1 MPLIPPYLIF
11 FTVVLVVLPS
21 IAAIFSRLSLY
32 QHLVQEADKIKMLIS
47 GNTSV
52 REPQTVINLKSR
64 FKQASIQLDN
74 VNTAAL
80 IDQVYSQEKI
90 KVQFF
95 PQKISCDQ
103 IDYFCRIL
111 PNLLLA
117 FGLFGTFLGITISLL
132 ALSQTIN
139 QTTASNVTSLV
150 AELEKPLQGMSIA
163 FITSLTGLFVSVVL
177 TIFNW
182 LKNTSQAK
190 YRLISSLEDYLDN
203 IYQPTIDGHTRLD
216 KAVDRM
222 ANLQNEF
229 LTNFGKNVRD
239 VVEQSLGKVA
249 KEIAEENKKATELAI
264 QVYEG
269 FTVSSG
275 TISAAATEFKIAGE
289 ELKAKSEIFKQ
300 AAETFEKSQFP
311 QRLSDATADLAN
323 TQTRFSQSAAS
334 LAETVISIAT
344 VVSEVQRLGEEIRS
358 VNQTSVQVLELH
370 QTNQNSLYEI
380 IPQLKQGATN
390 LGRVTK
396 KIDTLEEKIA
406 NKADSFNGVEVTLTE
421 LVGMVRSYTEG
432 VNLGIESLG
441 DRFILNLSE
450 QLDINNQ
457 QFHTFVSKLEGYAN
471 QLNVKVD
478 TLNLD
483 LMELLKD
490 NNAKATSEY
499 KNVGDRFV
507 SKLSE
512 QLDINNQQFHT
523 IVSNLKGYA
532 NQLNV
537 KVDTLNLDLMELLKD
552 NNAKATSEYKNVGDR
567 LLGGIQQATQ
577 YNLNSYQNLGTKIQ
591 ECIQQLSNIKE
602 ELSQLKKI

>member
-1 MPLIPPYLIF
+1 MPFIPPYLIF
-11 FTVVLVVLPS
+11 FTIVLVILPS
-21 IAAIFSRLSLY
+21 LAAFVSRMSLY
-32 QHLVQEADKIKMLIS
+32 QHLVEEADKVKMLIA
-47 GNTSV
+47 GNNSV
-52 REPQTVINLKSR
+52 TEPQTVRNLKSR

-90 KVQFF
+90 QLKFF
-95 PQKISCDQ
+95 PKKVGCDQ

-117 FGLFGTFLGITISLL
+117 FGLFGTFFGITINLS
-132 ALSQTIN
+132 ALSRTIN
-139 QTTASNVTSLV
+139 QTDASNVSSLV
-150 AELEKPLQGMSIA
+150 AKLQKPLQGMSIA
-163 FITSLTGLFVSVVL
+163 FFTSLIGLLFSVLL
-177 TIFNW
+177 TVFNW
-182 LKNTSQAK
+182 VKNTSQAK

-249 KEIAEENKKATELAI
+249 REIAEENKKANALAK

-269 FTVSSG
+269 FTISSG
-275 TISAAATEFKIAGE
+275 TISAAATNFKIAGE

-323 TQTRFSQSAAS
+323 TQKRFSQSAAS

-344 VVSEVQRLGEEIRS
+344 AVSEVQRLGEEIRS
-358 VNQTSVQVLELH
+358 VNQTSVKVLELH
-370 QTNQNSLYEI
+370 QTNQDSLSEI

-396 KIDTLEEKIA
+396 KVDNLEDKIA
-406 NKADSFNGVEVTLTE
+406 NKADSFNGVEVTLTD
-421 LVGMVRSYTEG
+421 LVGIVRSYTEG
-432 VNLGIESLG
+432 VNLGIESLS
-441 DRFILNLSE
+441 DRFVLKLSE
-450 QLDINNQ
+450 QLDTNNQ
-457 QFHTFVSKLEGYAN
+457 QFHTVVSNLEGYAN

-478 TLNLD
+478 TLKLD

-490 NNAKATSEY
+490 NNVKTTSEY
-499 KNVGDRFV
+499 K
-507 SKLSE
+507 
-512 QLDINNQQFHT
+512 
-523 IVSNLKGYA
+523 
-532 NQLNV
+532 
-537 KVDTLNLDLMELLKD
+537 
-552 NNAKATSEYKNVGDR
+552 KAGDR

-577 YNLNSYQNLGTKIQ
+577 YNINNYKNLETKIQ
-591 ECIQQLSNIKE
+591 ECIEQLSNIKE
-602 ELSQLKKI
+602 ELSQIKKAQIK

>member
-1 MPLIPPYLIF
+1 MPLIPSYLII
-11 FTVVLVVLPS
+11 FTFVLVVLPS
-21 IAAIFSRLSLY
+21 IAAFVSRWSLY
-32 QHLVQEADKIKMLIS
+32 QHLVGEADKVKMLIG
-47 GNTSV
+47 GNKSV
-52 REPQTVINLKSR
+52 TEPQTVRNLKSR

-90 KVQFF
+90 KVHFLVF
-95 PQKISCDQ
+95 TKEVGCDQ

-117 FGLFGTFLGITISLL
+117 FGLFGTFLGITISLS
-132 ALSQTIN
+132 ALNQTIN
-139 QTTASNVTSLV
+139 QTDVSNVSSLV
-150 AELEKPLQGMSIA
+150 AKLQKPLQGMNIA
-163 FITSLTGLFVSVVL
+163 FISSLTGLSFSVVL

-182 LKNTSQAK
+182 VKNTSQAK

-229 LTNFGKNVRD
+229 LTNFGNNVRD

-249 KEIAEENKKATELAI
+249 KEIAEENKKANELAK

-269 FTVSSG
+269 FTISSG

-300 AAETFEKSQFP
+300 AAETFDKSQFP

-344 VVSEVQRLGEEIRS
+344 AVSEVQRLGEEIRS
-358 VNQTSVQVLELH
+358 VNQTSVKVLELH
-370 QTNQNSLYEI
+370 QTNQDSLSEI

-396 KIDTLEEKIA
+396 KVDNLEDKIA
-406 NKADSFNGVEVTLTE
+406 NKADSFNAVEVTLTD
-421 LVGMVRSYTEG
+421 LVAMVRSYTEG
-432 VNLGIESLG
+432 INLGIESLG
-441 DRFILNLSE
+441 DRFVSNLSD
-450 QLDINNQ
+450 QLDTNNQ
-457 QFHTFVSKLEGYAN
+457 QFHTVVSNLEGYAN
-471 QLNVKVD
+471 QLTVKID
-478 TLNLD
+478 TLKLD
-483 LMELLKD
+483 LVELLKD
-490 NNAKATSEY
+490 NNVKTTSEY
-499 KNVGDRFV
+499 KKV
-507 SKLSE
+507 S
-512 QLDINNQQFHT
+512 
-523 IVSNLKGYA
+523 
-532 NQLNV
+532 
-537 KVDTLNLDLMELLKD
+537 
-552 NNAKATSEYKNVGDR
+552 DR
-567 LLGGIQQATQ
+567 LLGGIQQTTE
-577 YNLNSYQNLGTKIQ
+577 YNIKNYQNLGTKIQ
-591 ECIQQLSNIKE
+591 ESVQQCIQQLSNIKE
-602 ELSQLKKI
+602 ELSQIKKV

>member
-1 MPLIPPYLIF
+1 MPLIPSYLIF
-11 FTVVLVVLPS
+11 FTFLLVVLPS
-21 IAAIFSRLSLY
+21 IAAFVSRLTLY
-32 QHLVQEADKIKMLIS
+32 QHLIGEADKVKMLIG
-47 GNTSV
+47 GNKSV
-52 REPQTVINLKSR
+52 TEPQTLKNIKSR
-64 FKQASIQLDN
+64 FQQASIQLDN

-90 KVQFF
+90 KVHLLVFTKEVSF
-95 PQKISCDQ
+95 DQ

-117 FGLFGTFLGITISLL
+117 FGLFGTFLGITISLS
-132 ALSQTIN
+132 ALSKTIN

-163 FITSLTGLFVSVVL
+163 FITSLIGLFFSVVL
-177 TIFNW
+177 TVFNW
-182 LKNTSQAK
+182 VKNTSQAK

-249 KEIAEENKKATELAI
+249 KEIAEENKKANELAK

-269 FTVSSG
+269 FTISSG

-300 AAETFEKSQFP
+300 AAETFDKSQFP
-311 QRLSDATADLAN
+311 QKLSDATADLAN

-344 VVSEVQRLGEEIRS
+344 AVSEVKRLGEEIRS
-358 VNQTSVQVLELH
+358 VNQTSVKVLELH
-370 QTNQNSLYEI
+370 QTNQDSLSEI

-396 KIDTLEEKIA
+396 KIDNLEERIA

-432 VNLGIESLG
+432 VNLGIESLS
-441 DRFILNLSE
+441 DRFVLNLSE
-450 QLDINNQ
+450 QLD
-457 QFHTFVSKLEGYAN
+457 T
-471 QLNVKVD
+471 
-478 TLNLD
+478 
-483 LMELLKD
+483 
-490 NNAKATSEY
+490 
-499 KNVGDRFV
+499 
-507 SKLSE
+507 
-512 QLDINNQQFHT
+512 NNQQFHT
-523 IVSNLKGYA
+523 IVSNLEGYA

-537 KVDTLNLDLMELLKD
+537 QIDTLMELLKY
-552 NNAKATSEYKNVGDR
+552 NNAKTTSEYQKVSDR
-567 LLGGIQQATQ
+567 LLGGIQETTE
-577 YNLNSYQNLGTKIQ
+577 YNIKNYQNVGTKIQ
-591 ECIQQLSNIKE
+591 QCIQQLSDIKE
-602 ELSQLKKI
+602 ELSQIKKAQIK

>member
-32 QHLVQEADKIKMLIS
+32 QHLVQEADKVKMLIS

-52 REPQTVINLKSR
+52 TEPQTIKNLKSR

-90 KVQFF
+90 KLKFLPKEVG
-95 PQKISCDQ
+95 CDQ

-117 FGLFGTFLGITISLL
+117 FGLFGTFFGITINLS
-132 ALSQTIN
+132 ALSRTIN
-139 QTTASNVTSLV
+139 QTTTSNVTTLI

-163 FITSLTGLFVSVVL
+163 FITSLIGLFFSVVL

-249 KEIAEENKKATELAI
+249 REIAEENKKANKLAI

-275 TISAAATEFKIAGE
+275 TISAAATNFKIAGE
-289 ELKAKSEIFKQ
+289 ELKTKSEIFKQ
-300 AAETFEKSQFP
+300 AAEIFEKSQFP
-311 QRLSDATADLAN
+311 QKLSDATVDLAN

-334 LAETVISIAT
+334 LAQTVISIAT

-358 VNQTSVQVLELH
+358 VNQTSVKVLELH
-370 QTNQNSLYEI
+370 QSNQNSLSEI

-396 KIDTLEEKIA
+396 KIDNLEDKIA

-441 DRFILNLSE
+441 DRFVLKLSE
-450 QLDINNQ
+450 QLDTNNQ
-457 QFHTFVSKLEGYAN
+457 QFHTIVSNLEGYAN

-499 KNVGDRFV
+499 KNVGDRLISAMTQEV
-507 SKLSE
+507 ETSIKGT
-512 QLDINNQQFHT
+512 QF
-523 IVSNLKGYA
+523 
-532 NQLNV
+532 
-537 KVDTLNLDLMELLKD
+537 
-552 NNAKATSEYKNVGDR
+552 
-567 LLGGIQQATQ
+567 LG
-577 YNLNSYQNLGTKIQ
+577 NKIQ
-591 ECIQQLSNIKE
+591 ECSQKVAEIKQEISQLRSGDANNRLSN
-602 ELSQLKKI
+602 

>member
-1 MPLIPPYLIF
+1 MPFIPPYLIF
-11 FTVVLVVLPS
+11 FTIVLVILPS
-21 IAAIFSRLSLY
+21 IAAFVSRRSLY
-32 QHLVQEADKIKMLIS
+32 QHLVGEADKVKMLIG
-47 GNTSV
+47 GNKSV
-52 REPQTVINLKSR
+52 TEPQTVKNLKSR

-90 KVQFF
+90 KVHFLVF
-95 PQKISCDQ
+95 TKEVSCDQ

-117 FGLFGTFLGITISLL
+117 FGLFGTFLGITFSL
-132 ALSQTIN
+132 SEINQTIN
-139 QTTASNVTSLV
+139 QTTTSNVTTLLTKLNKT
-150 AELEKPLQGMSIA
+150 LEGMSIA
-163 FITSLTGLFVSVVL
+163 FVSSLAGLFFSVLL
-177 TIFNW
+177 TLFNW
-182 LKNTSQAK
+182 VKNTSQAK

-249 KEIAEENKKATELAI
+249 KEIAEENKKANELAK

-300 AAETFEKSQFP
+300 AAETFDKSQFP

-334 LAETVISIAT
+334 LADTVISIAT
-344 VVSEVQRLGEEIRS
+344 AVSEVQRLAEEIRS
-358 VNQTSVQVLELH
+358 VNQTSVKVLELH
-370 QTNQNSLYEI
+370 QSNQNSLSEI

-396 KIDTLEEKIA
+396 KVDNLEEKIA
-406 NKADSFNGVEVTLTE
+406 NKADSFNKVEVTLTE

-450 QLDINNQ
+450 QLDTNNQ
-457 QFHTFVSKLEGYAN
+457 QFHTVVSNLEGYAN
-471 QLNVKVD
+471 QLNVQID
-478 TLNLD
+478 T

-490 NNAKATSEY
+490 NNAKTTLEY
-499 KNVGDRFV
+499 KKV
-507 SKLSE
+507 S
-512 QLDINNQQFHT
+512 
-523 IVSNLKGYA
+523 
-532 NQLNV
+532 
-537 KVDTLNLDLMELLKD
+537 
-552 NNAKATSEYKNVGDR
+552 DR
-567 LLGGIQQATQ
+567 LLGGIQQATE
-577 YNLNSYQNLGTKIQ
+577 YNIKTSQSLGTKIQ

-602 ELSQLKKI
+602 ELSQIKKA

>member
-1 MPLIPPYLIF
+1 MPFIPSYLIF
-11 FTVVLVVLPS
+11 FTVVLVILPS

-32 QHLVQEADKIKMLIS
+32 QHLVGEADKVKMLIG
-47 GNTSV
+47 GNKSV
-52 REPQTVINLKSR
+52 TEPQTVKNIKSR

-80 IDQVYSQEKI
+80 IDQFYSQEKI
-90 KVQFF
+90 KLHLLFF
-95 PQKISCDQ
+95 TKEVSCDQ
-103 IDYFCRIL
+103 IDYLCRIL

-117 FGLFGTFLGITISLL
+117 FGLFGTFFGITRSLL

-163 FITSLTGLFVSVVL
+163 FITSLTGLFFSVVL
-177 TIFNW
+177 TGFNW

-229 LTNFGKNVRD
+229 LTNFGNNVRD
-239 VVEQSLGKVA
+239 VLEQSLGKVA
-249 KEIAEENKKATELAI
+249 KEIAEENKKANELAK

-275 TISAAATEFKIAGE
+275 TISAAATNFKIAGE
-289 ELKAKSEIFKQ
+289 ELKAKSQIFKQ

-323 TQTRFSQSAAS
+323 TQEKFSQSAAS
-334 LAETVISIAT
+334 LAQTVISIAT
-344 VVSEVQRLGEEIRS
+344 AVSEVQRLGEEIRS
-358 VNQTSVQVLELH
+358 VNQTSVKVLELH
-370 QTNQNSLYEI
+370 QSNQNSLSEI
-380 IPQLKQGATN
+380 IPQLKQGASN

-396 KIDTLEEKIA
+396 QLDNLEEKIA

-421 LVGMVRSYTEG
+421 LVGMLRSYTEG

-441 DRFILNLSE
+441 DRFVLNLSE

-457 QFHTFVSKLEGYAN
+457 QFHTVVSNLEGYAN
-471 QLNVKVD
+471 KLNVQID
-478 TLNLD
+478 TLKLD

-490 NNAKATSEY
+490 NNAKTTSEY
-499 KNVGDRFV
+499 KKV
-507 SKLSE
+507 S
-512 QLDINNQQFHT
+512 
-523 IVSNLKGYA
+523 V
-532 NQLNV
+532 
-537 KVDTLNLDLMELLKD
+537 
-552 NNAKATSEYKNVGDR
+552 R
-567 LLGGIQQATQ
+567 LLGGIKETTE
-577 YNLNSYQNLGTKIQ
+577 YNIYNIKNYQKLGTTIQ
-591 ECIQQLSNIKE
+591 ESVQQCIQQLSNIKE
-602 ELSQLKKI
+602 ELSQIKKI

>member
-11 FTVVLVVLPS
+11 FTVVLVILPS
-21 IAAIFSRLSLY
+21 LVAIFSRLSLY
-32 QHLVQEADKIKMLIS
+32 QHLVEEADKVKMLIG

-90 KVQFF
+90 KVHFF
-95 PQKISCDQ
+95 PRKISCDQ

-117 FGLFGTFLGITISLL
+117 FGLFGTFLGITISLS
-132 ALSQTIN
+132 ALNQAIN
-139 QTTASNVTSLV
+139 QTAASDVTSLV
-150 AELEKPLQGMSIA
+150 AELKKPLQGMSIA
-163 FITSLTGLFVSVVL
+163 FFTSLTGLLFSVIL
-177 TIFNW
+177 TVFNW

-229 LTNFGKNVRD
+229 LTDFGKNVRD

-249 KEIAEENKKATELAI
+249 REIAEENKKANQLAR

-269 FTVSSG
+269 FTISSG
-275 TISAAATEFKIAGE
+275 TISAAATNFKIAGE

-311 QRLSDATADLAN
+311 QKLSDATADLAN

-370 QTNQNSLYEI
+370 QSNQNSLSEI
-380 IPQLKQGATN
+380 IPQLKQGASN

-396 KIDTLEEKIA
+396 KLDNLEEKIA

-432 VNLGIESLG
+432 VNLGIESLS
-441 DRFILNLSE
+441 DRFVLKLSE
-450 QLDINNQ
+450 QLDTNNQ
-457 QFHTFVSKLEGYAN
+457 QFHTIVSSLEGYAN
-471 QLNVKVD
+471 QLNVQID
-478 TLNLD
+478 T

-490 NNAKATSEY
+490 NNVKATSEY
-499 KNVGDRFV
+499 KNV
-507 SKLSE
+507 S
-512 QLDINNQQFHT
+512 
-523 IVSNLKGYA
+523 
-532 NQLNV
+532 
-537 KVDTLNLDLMELLKD
+537 
-552 NNAKATSEYKNVGDR
+552 DR
-567 LLGGIQQATQ
+567 LLGGIQQANE
-577 YNLNSYQNLGTKIQ
+577 YNFKSYQNIKTKIQ
-591 ECIQQLSNIKE
+591 QCIQQLSNIKE
-602 ELSQLKKI
+602 ELSQIKKI

>member
-1 MPLIPPYLIF
+1 MPFIPPYLIF
-11 FTVVLVVLPS
+11 FTIVLVFLPS
-21 IAAIFSRLSLY
+21 IAAILLRWSLY
-32 QHLVQEADKIKMLIS
+32 QHLVGEADKVKMLIG
-47 GNTSV
+47 GNKSV
-52 REPQTVINLKSR
+52 TEPQIVKNIKSR

-80 IDQVYSQEKI
+80 IDQFYSQKNI
-90 KVQFF
+90 KLHLLFF
-95 PQKISCDQ
+95 PQEVSCDQ

-117 FGLFGTFLGITISLL
+117 FGLLGTFFGITISLSE
-132 ALSQTIN
+132 LSQTIN
-139 QTTASNVTSLV
+139 QTTASNVSSLV

-163 FITSLTGLFVSVVL
+163 FITSLTGLFFSVVL
-177 TIFNW
+177 TVFNW

-203 IYQPTIDGHTRLD
+203 VYQPTIDGHTRLD
-216 KAVDRM
+216 KSVDRM

-229 LTNFGKNVRD
+229 LTNFGNNVRD

-249 KEIAEENKKATELAI
+249 KEIAEENKKANELAK

-300 AAETFEKSQFP
+300 AAETFDKSQFP

-334 LAETVISIAT
+334 LADTVISIAT
-344 VVSEVQRLGEEIRS
+344 AVSEVQRLAEEIRS
-358 VNQTSVQVLELH
+358 VNQTSVKVLELH
-370 QTNQNSLYEI
+370 QTNQNSLSEI

-396 KIDTLEEKIA
+396 KVDNLEEKIA
-406 NKADSFNGVEVTLTE
+406 NKADSFNKVEVTLTE

-441 DRFILNLSE
+441 DRFVSNLSE
-450 QLDINNQ
+450 QLDTNNQ
-457 QFHTFVSKLEGYAN
+457 QFHTVVSNLEGYAN
-471 QLNVKVD
+471 QLNVQID
-478 TLNLD
+478 T

-490 NNAKATSEY
+490 NNAKTTLEY
-499 KNVGDRFV
+499 KKV
-507 SKLSE
+507 S
-512 QLDINNQQFHT
+512 
-523 IVSNLKGYA
+523 
-532 NQLNV
+532 
-537 KVDTLNLDLMELLKD
+537 
-552 NNAKATSEYKNVGDR
+552 DR
-567 LLGGIQQATQ
+567 LLGGIQQATE
-577 YNLNSYQNLGTKIQ
+577 YNIKSYQNLGTKIQ

-602 ELSQLKKI
+602 ELSQIKKA

>member
-1 MPLIPPYLIF
+1 MPLIPSYLII
-11 FTVVLVVLPS
+11 FTFVLVVLPS
-21 IAAIFSRLSLY
+21 IAAFVSRWSLY
-32 QHLVQEADKIKMLIS
+32 QHLVGEADKVKMLIG
-47 GNTSV
+47 GNKSV
-52 REPQTVINLKSR
+52 TEPQTVRNLKSR

-90 KVQFF
+90 KVHFLVF
-95 PQKISCDQ
+95 TKEVGCDQ

-117 FGLFGTFLGITISLL
+117 FGLFGTFLGITISLS
-132 ALSQTIN
+132 ALNQTIN
-139 QTTASNVTSLV
+139 QTDVSNVSSLV
-150 AELEKPLQGMSIA
+150 AKLQKPLQGMNIA
-163 FITSLTGLFVSVVL
+163 FISSLTGLSFSVVL

-182 LKNTSQAK
+182 VKNTSQAK

-229 LTNFGKNVRD
+229 LTNFGNNVRD

-249 KEIAEENKKATELAI
+249 KEIAEENKKANELAK

-269 FTVSSG
+269 FTISSG

-300 AAETFEKSQFP
+300 AAETFHKSQFP

-344 VVSEVQRLGEEIRS
+344 AVSEVQRLGEEIRS
-358 VNQTSVQVLELH
+358 VNQTSVKVLELH
-370 QTNQNSLYEI
+370 QTNQDSLSEI

-396 KIDTLEEKIA
+396 KVDNLEDKIA
-406 NKADSFNGVEVTLTE
+406 NKADSFNAVEVTLTD
-421 LVGMVRSYTEG
+421 LVAMVRSYTEG
-432 VNLGIESLG
+432 INLGIESLG
-441 DRFILNLSE
+441 DRFVSNLSD
-450 QLDINNQ
+450 QLDTNNQ
-457 QFHTFVSKLEGYAN
+457 QFHTVVSNLEGYAN
-471 QLNVKVD
+471 QLTVKID
-478 TLNLD
+478 TLKLD

-490 NNAKATSEY
+490 NNVKTTSEY
-499 KNVGDRFV
+499 KKV
-507 SKLSE
+507 S
-512 QLDINNQQFHT
+512 
-523 IVSNLKGYA
+523 
-532 NQLNV
+532 
-537 KVDTLNLDLMELLKD
+537 
-552 NNAKATSEYKNVGDR
+552 DR
-567 LLGGIQQATQ
+567 LLGGIQQTTE
-577 YNLNSYQNLGTKIQ
+577 YNIKNYQNLGTKIQ
-591 ECIQQLSNIKE
+591 ESVQQCIQQLSNIKE
-602 ELSQLKKI
+602 ELSQIKKV

>member
-1 MPLIPPYLIF
+1 MPFIPPYLIF
-11 FTVVLVVLPS
+11 FTIVLVILPS
-21 IAAIFSRLSLY
+21 IAAFVSRWTLY
-32 QHLVQEADKIKMLIS
+32 QHLVGEADKVKMLIG
-47 GNTSV
+47 GNKSV
-52 REPQTVINLKSR
+52 TEPQTVKNLKSR

-90 KVQFF
+90 KVHFLVFTQEV
-95 PQKISCDQ
+95 SCDQ

-117 FGLFGTFLGITISLL
+117 FGLFGTFWGITNSL
-132 ALSQTIN
+132 SEINQTIN
-139 QTTASNVTSLV
+139 QTTTNNLTTLVT
-150 AELEKPLQGMSIA
+150 ELKKPLQGMNIA
-163 FITSLTGLFVSVVL
+163 FYTSLIGLLFSVVL
-177 TIFNW
+177 TVFNSF
-182 LKNTSQAK
+182 KNTSQAK

-249 KEIAEENKKATELAI
+249 REIAEENKKANQLAK

-269 FTVSSG
+269 FTISSG

-300 AAETFEKSQFP
+300 AAEIFEKSQFP

-323 TQTRFSQSAAS
+323 TQEKFSQSAAS

-344 VVSEVQRLGEEIRS
+344 AVSEVQRLGEEIRS
-358 VNQTSVQVLELH
+358 VNQTSVKVLELH
-370 QTNQNSLYEI
+370 QTNQNSLSEI

-396 KIDTLEEKIA
+396 KIDNLEEKIA

-450 QLDINNQ
+450 QLDTNNQ
-457 QFHTFVSKLEGYAN
+457 QFHTIVSNLEGYAN
-471 QLNVKVD
+471 QLNVQID
-478 TLNLD
+478 S

-490 NNAKATSEY
+490 NNAKATSEN
-499 KNVGDRFV
+499 KKV
-507 SKLSE
+507 S
-512 QLDINNQQFHT
+512 
-523 IVSNLKGYA
+523 
-532 NQLNV
+532 
-537 KVDTLNLDLMELLKD
+537 
-552 NNAKATSEYKNVGDR
+552 DR
-567 LLGGIQQATQ
+567 LLGGIQEATE
-577 YNLNSYQNLGTKIQ
+577 YNIKFSQNLGTKIQ

-602 ELSQLKKI
+602 ELSQIKKA

>member
-1 MPLIPPYLIF
+1 MPFIPPYLII
-11 FTVVLVVLPS
+11 FTIVLVILPS
-21 IAAIFSRLSLY
+21 IAAFVSRRSLY
-32 QHLVQEADKIKMLIS
+32 QHLVGEADKVKMLIG
-47 GNTSV
+47 GNKSV
-52 REPQTVINLKSR
+52 TEPQTVKNIKSR
-64 FKQASIQLDN
+64 FQQASIQLDN

-90 KVQFF
+90 KVHFLVFTQEV
-95 PQKISCDQ
+95 SCDQ

-117 FGLFGTFLGITISLL
+117 FGLLGTFLGITISL
-132 ALSQTIN
+132 SEINQTIN
-139 QTTASNVTSLV
+139 QTTTSNVTTLV
-150 AELEKPLQGMSIA
+150 TELKKPLQGMNVA
-163 FITSLTGLFVSVVL
+163 FFTSLIGLFFSVVL
-177 TIFNW
+177 TVVNW
-182 LKNTSQAK
+182 LQNTSQAK

-249 KEIAEENKKATELAI
+249 KEIAEENKKANELAK

-300 AAETFEKSQFP
+300 AAETFDKSQFP

-334 LAETVISIAT
+334 LADTVISIAT
-344 VVSEVQRLGEEIRS
+344 AVSEVQRLGEEIRS
-358 VNQTSVQVLELH
+358 VNQTSVKVLESH
-370 QTNQNSLYEI
+370 QTNQNSLSEI

-396 KIDTLEEKIA
+396 KIDNLEEKIA
-406 NKADSFNGVEVTLTE
+406 NKADSFNGLEVTLTE

-450 QLDINNQ
+450 QLDTNNQ
-457 QFHTFVSKLEGYAN
+457 QFHTVVSNLEGYAN
-471 QLNVKVD
+471 QLNVQID
-478 TLNLD
+478 TLKLD
-483 LMELLKD
+483 LMELLKY
-490 NNAKATSEY
+490 NNVKTTSEN
-499 KNVGDRFV
+499 KKI
-507 SKLSE
+507 S
-512 QLDINNQQFHT
+512 
-523 IVSNLKGYA
+523 
-532 NQLNV
+532 
-537 KVDTLNLDLMELLKD
+537 
-552 NNAKATSEYKNVGDR
+552 DR
-567 LLGGIQQATQ
+567 LLGGIQEATE
-577 YNLNSYQNLGTKIQ
+577 YNIKSYQNVGTKIKESVQ
-591 ECIQQLSNIKE
+591 QCIQELSDIKE
-602 ELSQLKKI
+602 ELSQIKKESSR